1 MAWAQQA
8 LQVAVQ
14 PSGQTADD
22 RDLQIARGS
31 ALVALADSYRLRGDL
46 AAAATT
52 YEAAIPLNLQ
62 MKNLFAALGGIWSL
76 GDIAQARGQRQ
87 RATELYQH
95 GLALAHDFKRAQGRG
110 EALVT
115 HFIHLQLGTVLYQ
128 ANRLDEAAHH
138 LECAVQLYAL
148 SGVLDLLPAY
158 GLLARLKLA
167 QGQRDAALQ
176 LLPKVSPVRQ
186 AAAQPLAYAR
196 AEAERIRLLLLLDQS
211 QPDAARLRTDVQAW
225 IAARCLQIDDDL
237 PYAREFEYGMLAR
250 ALVAITAVDVAHNLL
265 LRLMS
270 QAEAGQRQGDLM
282 EYLALD
288 ALALRA
294 QGHPTQALTALQRA
308 LVLAEPE
315 GYVRLFVEQGP
326 AMYALLGELRA
337 WILPQPSRAEA
348 QANLAYVDHLLG
360 AFPAQGSDAAVVQ
373 HANPQVSPQDLL
385 ELLTDREREV
395 LSLLAAGLTNQ
406 AIAQKLIISP
416 ATAKRHVANI
426 FAKLAVV
433 NRTHAINRARELHL
447 L

>member
-1 MAWAQQA
+1 
-8 LQVAVQ
+8 
-14 PSGQTADD
+14 
-22 RDLQIARGS
+22 
-31 ALVALADSYRLRGDL
+31 
-46 AAAATT
+46 
-52 YEAAIPLNLQ
+52 
-62 MKNLFAALGGIWSL
+62 
-76 GDIAQARGQRQ
+76 
-87 RATELYQH
+87 
-95 GLALAHDFKRAQGRG
+95 
-110 EALVT
+110 
-115 HFIHLQLGTVLYQ
+115 
-128 ANRLDEAAHH
+128 
-138 LECAVQLYAL
+138 
-148 SGVLDLLPAY
+148 
-158 GLLARLKLA
+158 
-167 QGQRDAALQ
+167 
-176 LLPKVSPVRQ
+176 
-186 AAAQPLAYAR
+186 
-196 AEAERIRLLLLLDQS
+196 
-211 QPDAARLRTDVQAW
+211 
-225 IAARCLQIDDDL
+225 
-237 PYAREFEYGMLAR
+237 
-250 ALVAITAVDVAHNLL
+250 
-265 LRLMS
+265 MS

-385 ELLTDREREV
+385 ELLTEREREV